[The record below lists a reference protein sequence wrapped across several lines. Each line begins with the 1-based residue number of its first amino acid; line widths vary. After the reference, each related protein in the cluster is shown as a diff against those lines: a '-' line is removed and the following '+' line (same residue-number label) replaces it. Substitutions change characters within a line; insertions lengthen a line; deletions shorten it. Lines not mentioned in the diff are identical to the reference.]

1 MYLYPLSNKTASL
14 EQIKCQINFT
24 SNISQIGGRIA
35 GKKHCTWG
43 DCDKKNLSLR
53 KLDEFH
59 YHHRQLHAL
68 PYTRSTFN
76 SSSRQFNHS
85 QVPRKCYLMWLLAES
100 TEIFLNDLLHAVKE
114 IIASLYGD
122 TTSKLDIIKV
132 TSHPTDVDTI
142 DPFTNGIVGKNISVD
157 WLEDSFL
164 ICTRFTFDDMGNG
177 SQLVSMW
184 LPFAT
189 W

>member
-1 MYLYPLSNKTASL
+1 MSNKFH
-14 EQIKCQINFT
+14 IKFIT
-24 SNISQIGGRIA
+24 KRKRIA
-35 GKKHCTWG
+35 AKNTVHEAIVIKKT
-43 DCDKKNLSLR
+43 LT

-68 PYTRSTFN
+68 LYTRSTFN

-122 TTSKLDIIKV
+122 TTSELDIIKV

-142 DPFTNGIVGKNISVD
+142 DPFTNEIVGKEI
-157 WLEDSFL
+157 
-164 ICTRFTFDDMGNG
+164 
-177 SQLVSMW
+177 
-184 LPFAT
+184 
-189 W
+189 